1 MSSKSTRR
9 LCGGLGASVA
19 RDLRALRLWQ
29 SSRQWHAVPWSCMDA
44 APGCRLQRRSSV
56 NILTAWPGRVAQ
68 APRAGRSRA
77 PWSCSPCWRS
87 CREPHGWG
95 TSYSSITALTA
106 RRRSDLGNRGRLYE
120 TTSNPRTLWSLG
132 VLRRTPRPYRVKSE
146 VLKTTA
152 LLQTCTVLYGFKAV
166 IYVRNP
172 NRNAYFKVS
181 EPPVK

>member
-1 MSSKSTRR
+1 MSGHHLTTVWRAGRKR
-9 LCGGLGASVA
+9 GAQ
-19 RDLRALRLWQ
+19 DLTALRLLQ
-29 SSRQWHAVPWSCMDA
+29 SSRQWHAQPWSCMDA
-44 APGCRLQRRSSV
+44 APGCRLQRRSSI

-132 VLRRTPRPYRVKSE
+132 VLRRTPRPYRVKYFYGF
-146 VLKTTA
+146 TTNMHRTA
-152 LLQTCTVLYGFKAV
+152 LKLK
-166 IYVRNP
+166 P
-172 NRNAYFKVS
+172 
-181 EPPVK
+181 